1 MAARAARHDANHIID
16 AVTSALRHG
25 ALPGENEGF
34 HEEACE
40 DAARFLAGAIRIRA
54 IGEPI
59 IALEMLQGVG
69 NRRLIRLAGIHDY
82 MPFLFDPVVG
92 THYAHAIIDSQTL
105 TPGLSVS

>member
-1 MAARAARHDANHIID
+1 MAAKAARHDANHIID

-34 HEEACE
+34 NEEACE

-59 IALEMLQGVG
+59 IALATLKGFG
-69 NRRLIRLAGIHDY
+69 NRRLMRLAGINHD
-82 MPFLFDPVVG
+82 MPFTVELG
-92 THYAHAIIDSQTL
+92 RSS
-105 TPGLSVS
+105 GREKGVSDV